1 MPAPTPR
8 PHVMALLFDTNFN
21 RPSGTRTFRHLD
33 GRPFTDEEQALAD
46 DATLEELQAAGVH
59 VHNPEAGAEAKAA
72 AHEMAELLF
81 KYVIPHREAL
91 IPFMTHED
99 VLEYGRLEAIVAA
112 GAHRLRPR
120 KD

>member
-1 MPAPTPR
+1 
-8 PHVMALLFDTNFN
+8 MALLFDTNFN
-21 RPSGTRTFRHLD
+21 RRPGTRTFRHLD
-33 GRPFTDEEQALAD
+33 GRLFTDEEQALAD

-59 VHNPEAGAEAKAA
+59 VHNPEAGAEAEAA

-99 VLEYGRLEAIVAA
+99 MLKYGRLETIVAA
-112 GAHRLRPR
+112 GAHRLRSN